1 MIDATSAMNQPTE
14 QPAGF
19 QGYAHQSQ
27 AREDEE
33 LTHVDHGTPSGE
45 YLRRFWHPVAMSS
58 ELGDLPLVVK
68 ILGEELVLFRDKS
81 NSVGLLHKHC
91 AHRGASLEY
100 GIIAERGIICCYHGW
115 HYNIDGTL
123 IRAGSER
130 LDSPICRKVVQGAYP
145 VTEKDGILFT
155 YMGPP
160 DKRPDFPEYDT
171 QHLPGVEKIPFSL
184 TTPCNWLQVY
194 ENTQDPIHVLH
205 LHTRS
210 SGIQFGVASGV
221 DQIIE
226 YEKTPTGM
234 INIQTRQVAECTW
247 VRTVESILPNAN
259 QTGAIWEEAE
269 TEKYFQRTALL
280 RWMVPMDNFATRT
293 IGWRYFSSETDPRN
307 QGDRSLVGKESIDFI
322 GQTED
327 ERSYHERQQQPGD
340 FEAQVSQRPIA
351 IHANENLAS
360 SDSGVARLRQLL
372 REHVRNVAQGNDPPQ
387 PPQGYKGRV
396 STYTQDTVCPMTLDV
411 SQRRTFGQEI
421 AGALLETGHLSHKNR
436 TRAVEQRCKQFLS
449 PTS

>member
-1 MIDATSAMNQPTE
+1 M
-14 QPAGF
+14 
-19 QGYAHQSQ
+19 
-27 AREDEE
+27 
-33 LTHVDHGTPSGE
+33 
-45 YLRRFWHPVAMSS
+45 
-58 ELGDLPLVVK
+58 
-68 ILGEELVLFRDKS
+68 
-81 NSVGLLHKHC
+81 
-91 AHRGASLEY
+91 EY

-130 LDSPICRKVVQGAYP
+130 LDNPICRKVVQGAYP

-226 YEKTPTGM
+226 YETTPTGM